1 MLGRDDFKASHI
13 SVKRADD
20 DGVVMMF
27 SESWHAGGVISVA
40 TSGAVITSQSPA
52 AAKQKLRLRDET
64 FGAAAQ
70 PPGRLQCGGWV
81 SASR

>member
-1 MLGRDDFKASHI
+1 
-13 SVKRADD
+13 
-20 DGVVMMF
+20 MMF

-52 AAKQKLRLRDET
+52 AAKQKLRHRDET
-64 FGAAAQ
+64 FGGAAAQ

-81 SASR
+81 SASRALQFDLTFKDFC